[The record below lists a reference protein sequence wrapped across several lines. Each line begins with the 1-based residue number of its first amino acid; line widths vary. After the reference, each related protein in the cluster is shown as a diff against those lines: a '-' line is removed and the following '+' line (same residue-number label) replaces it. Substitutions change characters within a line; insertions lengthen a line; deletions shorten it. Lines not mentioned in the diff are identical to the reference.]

1 MERRARLRLT
11 GAMALALAATIALA
25 QDVQEPGGK
34 TKPKP
39 DKPARAGG
47 GKKVTIDKALEGM
60 SLTEVQ
66 ASQVTSLWNTYKQD
80 MANWES
86 GNAAAFKE
94 LKEKMKQA
102 KEANDQD
109 ALKAL
114 SEEQAKLDAPGR
126 ARREELARQLKGVL
140 TEEQVTSLL
149 VAIRLR
155 KPAKADGDK
164 SKGASIEKALEKL
177 ALTQVQNAQVT
188 ALWNAYQKDMEDW
201 QGQNAA
207 AVRELYEKMAKA
219 KQGGDSEALKAL
231 SEEQAKLNA
240 PRQAKREELEKQFRA
255 ILPEEQTVSLLV
267 ALGLRKPPR
276 LGEELHVLMARFH
289 ELKLTAEQEEKIKGA
304 IQQAHTVIVAGILTP
319 EQRDILKSPPSKPVK
334 GGAKAPAVK

>member
-114 SEEQAKLDAPGR
+114 SEEQAKL
-126 ARREELARQLKGVL
+126 
-140 TEEQVTSLL
+140 
-149 VAIRLR
+149 
-155 KPAKADGDK
+155 
-164 SKGASIEKALEKL
+164 
-177 ALTQVQNAQVT
+177 
-188 ALWNAYQKDMEDW
+188 
-201 QGQNAA
+201 
-207 AVRELYEKMAKA
+207 
-219 KQGGDSEALKAL
+219 
-231 SEEQAKLNA
+231 NA